1 MNRHLLNEELENH
14 SKKVTKKPVTSD
26 MKKKRAE
33 NDDDDVTLHDIIA
46 FYEDSTRQKNFN
58 VEKTKKKIIKKFS
71 KLFNVYHDLD
81 DKLF

>member
-33 NDDDDVTLHDIIA
+33 NDDDVTLHDIIA